1 MNKAYLLSLTQE
13 EVDALP
19 FGLITL
25 DPEGTVVGYNQTE
38 VALSGLDPQR
48 VLGRN
53 FFEQIAPC
61 TRVKEFAGLY
71 RDMVKSGET
80 QSWEFNFVFRFATGD
95 KRVHIQLAYFPEQQ
109 RGLIMVQSPSDS

>member
-1 MNKAYLLSLTQE
+1 MNKAYLLSLTQDD
-13 EVDALP
+13 VDALP

-25 DPEGTVVGYNQTE
+25 DAEGIVVGYNQAE
-38 VALSGLDPQR
+38 SALSGLDPER

-53 FFEQIAPC
+53 FFEHVAPC

-71 RDMVKSGET
+71 RDMVSAGKT

-95 KRVHIQLAYFPEQQ
+95 KRVHIQLAYFPEQR

>member
-1 MNKAYLLSLTQE
+1 MRKEDLLSLTQD

-25 DPEGTVVGYNQTE
+25 DPDGTIVAYNKAE
-38 VALSGLDPQR
+38 SELSGLDPGR

-61 TRVKEFAGLY
+61 TAVKEFAGLY
-71 RDMVKSGET
+71 REMVSSGTT
-80 QSWEFNFVFRFATGD
+80 QSWEFNFLFRFAAGD

-109 RGLIMVQSPSDS
+109 RGLIMVQSPSAS

>member
-25 DPEGTVVGYNQTE
+25 DLEGTVVGYNHTE
-38 VALSGLDPQR
+38 AALSGLDPQR

-53 FFEQIAPC
+53 FFEHIAPC

-71 RDMVKSGET
+71 REMVKSGQT
-80 QSWEFNFVFRFATGD
+80 HSWEFNFVFRFATGD